1 MTIWCKN
8 LLHSKLRYQN
18 TNQNIKQIQFIKILL
33 NYFFNLSIWMP
44 WDIYRTQN
52 VLAKLRPFE

>member
-33 NYFFNLSIWMP
+33 NYFFTLSIWMP

-52 VLAKLRPFE
+52 VWAKLRPFE

>member
-52 VLAKLRPFE
+52 VLAKLRHFE